1 MQTSAGVVIFSQAK
15 LTCENLGLTLPMP
28 KSLADLNVIKSVT
41 SKTHIMFL
49 NNMPK
54 LSSNQLQEYN
64 DNGYVAP
71 IEVLSKDEAF
81 EIRKEIE
88 NIETKWPD
96 ELKGAGRNYVHMISP
111 ILDEVCHNSKML
123 DAVESIIGKNIL

>member
-1 MQTSAGVVIFSQAK
+1 MS
-15 LTCENLGLTLPMP
+15 
-28 KSLADLNVIKSVT
+28 
-41 SKTHIMFL
+41 
-49 NNMPK
+49 K

-71 IEVLSKDEAF
+71 IEVLTKDEAF

-96 ELKGAGRNYVHMISP
+96 ELKVW
-111 ILDEVCHNSKML
+111 
-123 DAVESIIGKNIL
+123 

>member
-1 MQTSAGVVIFSQAK
+1 
-15 LTCENLGLTLPMP
+15 
-28 KSLADLNVIKSVT
+28 
-41 SKTHIMFL
+41 
-49 NNMPK
+49 MPK

-71 IEVLSKDEAF
+71 IEVFSKDEAF

-96 ELKGAGRNYVHMISP
+96 ELKGAGRYYAHMISP

-123 DAVESIIGKNIL
+123 DAVESIIGKNILVCGTTFLLKTLMKKDL